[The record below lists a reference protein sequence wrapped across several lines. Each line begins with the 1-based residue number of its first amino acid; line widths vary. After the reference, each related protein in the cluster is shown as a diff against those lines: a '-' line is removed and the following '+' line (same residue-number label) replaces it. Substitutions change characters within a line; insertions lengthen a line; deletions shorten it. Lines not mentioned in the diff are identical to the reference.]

1 VSRRKQGS
9 NRRRKAVVLRAR
21 AHQHSARQRQDF
33 HPKRALERVRQDDVL
48 SHEDLQT
55 ANLVKHHPLAKSI
68 SDAGWGKFLGTLTF
82 KAVGAGKRVQAGNP
96 AFTSQRCSGCGVL
109 VQQGLSLR
117 WQSCPD
123 CGTRLQRDHNAARNI
138 LRLGQDQKK
147 GPAMARRGGVA
158 VAASQNRESAGL

>member
-1 VSRRKQGS
+1 MGSAASPPAGSRQAERRLKTAQRCVSRRKKGS

-82 KAVGAGKRVQAGNP
+82 KAV
-96 AFTSQRCSGCGVL
+96 
-109 VQQGLSLR
+109 
-117 WQSCPD
+117 
-123 CGTRLQRDHNAARNI
+123 
-138 LRLGQDQKK
+138 
-147 GPAMARRGGVA
+147 
-158 VAASQNRESAGL
+158 